1 MKTGIL
7 TFPNSISY
15 GAALQMYALY
25 KTVGKMGHDVEV
37 LNYHNEYMKA
47 EKHTGKPTVNTSL
60 KDGIKN
66 KVRTLMHSRL
76 YSNFSRFEKQYIKLY
91 PEVAFTDKAELEAVG
106 KRYEAVICGSDQVW
120 NPLITDSDLSYY
132 LSFCTE
138 KTRRISYAPSFGI
151 EDFSDEFCADVS
163 REINKFYAVS
173 VRECPGKELVE
184 RLTDKKAQIVIDPT
198 LLLDSSEWKTLEKRH
213 IAAKGDYILYYAAIR
228 SDSLFKKCLEFSKQT
243 GIKIV
248 FVGGN
253 PVQKLKNK
261 NPLLE
266 YAVDAS
272 PEEWL
277 YLISNARY
285 VFTNSFHGTA
295 FSIINRKNF
304 FVEYPGFAN
313 SRLIQ
318 LLGCLGLEKRAVKE
332 YSDITDEKVDYIE
345 VNKKLS
351 VLREE
356 SLEFLKNALE

>member
-76 YSNFSRFEKQYIKLY
+76 YSNFNRFEKQHIKLY

-120 NPLITDSDLSYY
+120 NPLITDSDMSYF
-132 LSFCTE
+132 LSFCKENT
-138 KTRRISYAPSFGI
+138 KRISYAPSFGI
-151 EDFSDEFCADVS
+151 EAFSDDFCENVA
-163 REINKFYAVS
+163 EELNKFHAVS
-173 VRECPGKELVE
+173 VREAPGKELVE
-184 RLTDKKAQIVIDPT
+184 KLTDKKAQLVIDPT
-198 LLLDSSEWKTLEKRH
+198 LLLDSSEWKTLEKKH
-213 IAAKGDYILYYAAIR
+213 PAAKGDYILYYAAIR
-228 SDSLFKKCLEFSKQT
+228 SESLFEKCLEFSKQT
-243 GIKIV
+243 GIKII

-295 FSIINRKNF
+295 FSIIYRKDF

-313 SRLIQ
+313 SRLVQ
-318 LLGCLGLEKRAVKE
+318 LLSSLGLEKRAIKE
-332 YSDITDEKVDYIE
+332 YTDITCDAVDYAE
-345 VNKKLS
+345 VDVKLS
-351 VLREE
+351 AIREN
-356 SLEFLKNALE
+356 SLEFLK